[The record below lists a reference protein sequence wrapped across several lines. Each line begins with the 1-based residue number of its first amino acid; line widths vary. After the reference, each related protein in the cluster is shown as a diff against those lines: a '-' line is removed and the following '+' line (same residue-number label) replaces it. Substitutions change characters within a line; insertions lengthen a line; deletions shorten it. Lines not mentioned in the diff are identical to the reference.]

1 MSIPNEIGEGHMKKV
16 EDVVEDVKEV
26 VVAVVNTVA
35 TITKVI
41 VALALVCAGV
51 EVILSFNPGFM
62 QWLGVQA
69 QLDWTRAGLPGM
81 APQAKADLS
90 TALWLACFAM
100 FVLAILIFQEKG
112 ES

>member
-1 MSIPNEIGEGHMKKV
+1 MKKV
-16 EDVVEDVKEV
+16 DDVIEDVKEA

-41 VALALVCAGV
+41 VAVALVCAGV
-51 EVILSFNPGFM
+51 EFVLSFNPEVI

-69 QLDWTRAGLPGM
+69 QLDWTRAGLSGM

-100 FVLAILIFQEKG
+100 FVLAILIFQET
-112 ES
+112 EEP